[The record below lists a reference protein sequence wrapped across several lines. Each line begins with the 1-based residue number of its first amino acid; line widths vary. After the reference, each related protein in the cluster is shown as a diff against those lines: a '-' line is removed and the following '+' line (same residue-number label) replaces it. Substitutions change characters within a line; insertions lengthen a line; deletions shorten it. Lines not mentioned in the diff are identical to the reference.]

1 MSKIKEVDIIEQ
13 VKKEFTKL
21 SDSIFTE
28 LRENMA
34 VKLSGKALVNEEA
47 LENALTYLTEIGN
60 QRALKIAR
68 QLIQ

>member
-1 MSKIKEVDIIEQ
+1 MSKLKEVDLIEQ

-60 QRALKIAR
+60 QRALQIAR